1 MQVKLKLL
9 FWNAMFSLLKQK
21 EKVKNICKFDV
32 FSIFTIL
39 LLDVSECITITTY
52 LTNVGFI

>member
-32 FSIFTIL
+32 I
-39 LLDVSECITITTY
+39 
-52 LTNVGFI
+52 

>member
-52 LTNVGFI
+52 LIM